1 MPLSTITEI
10 RDIVIIVMGIIGVVS
25 AAVFLLF
32 TIILGWM
39 SFRLLRATRRTMGEG
54 VPPILEQARETL
66 QSVKGTAEFMGES
79 AAGPV
84 IRLYG
89 MAAGA
94 QRALRILGRSKD
106 KDG

>member
-1 MPLSTITEI
+1 MPLSTITDI

-25 AAVFLLF
+25 AAVFLLL

-39 SFRLLRATRRTMGEG
+39 TFRLLRTTRRTVGEG
-54 VPPILEQARETL
+54 VPPILEQARETMH
-66 QSVKGTAEFMGES
+66 SVKGTADFLGES

-89 MAAGA
+89 LAAGA
-94 QRALRILGRSKD
+94 QRALRMLGRRDS
-106 KDG
+106 